1 MIVIRFYEPEDA
13 PELHEAA
20 AESVADMHRWM
31 PWCNESFTL
40 SAAEDWIKA
49 KMADVEEK
57 TSFEFSIRRSDG
69 QFLGGCGIN
78 TVDPEHQ
85 VANLGYWVRSSATG
99 RGVAPAAVRK
109 LAEWAFKHTSLRRL
123 ELLVSLD
130 NVRSQRVAEKAGA
143 LREGIFRSRLLLHG
157 KAHDA
162 VVFSI
167 IRTNVKPLNSN
178 RERALRT

>member
-1 MIVIRFYEPEDA
+1 MIVIRFFQPEDA

-20 AESVADMHRWM
+20 RESVADMHPWM
-31 PWCNESFTL
+31 PWCNEKFTL
-40 SAAEDWIKA
+40 TAAEDWIKA
-49 KMADVEEK
+49 KMLEVEEK

-69 QFLGGCGIN
+69 RFLGGCGIN

-99 RGVAPAAVRK
+99 GGVAPAAVRK
-109 LAEWAFKHTSLRRL
+109 LSEWAFKHTSLRRL
-123 ELLVSLD
+123 ELLVPLE

-143 LREGIFRSRLLLHG
+143 LHEGTYRSRLLLHG
-157 KAHDA
+157 QAHDA
-162 VVFSI
+162 AVFSI
-167 IRTNVKPLNSN
+167 IRTSAKPLNAN